1 MLVIQQLKGEYDA
14 KDEGM
19 IQYLRVVRCLV
30 SDFLYWNIT
39 KILRTENTEAD
50 RLSKY
55 ASIAIPNPE
64 KIDERVFVEF
74 LPSKTIEVNITE
86 VMLVEIAQ
94 EEDRPES
101 STSMETWMTPYLD
114 YLKHRILP
122 QDKKEAKSLMF
133 RAANYTLIDDILY
146 KRGFSFSYLC
156 YLRTEEGKRV
166 LEELHAGECS
176 NHIQAQ
182 SLYIK
187 ELRLGYYWPTMRA
200 DSKYITQTCE

>member
-1 MLVIQQLKGEYDA
+1 
-14 KDEGM
+14 M

-39 KILRTENTEAD
+39 KIPRTENTEAD

-74 LPSKTIEVNITE
+74 LPSKTTDAKMTE
-86 VMLVEIAQ
+86 VMPVEVAQ

-101 STSMETWMTPYLD
+101 SSSTETWMTPYLD
-114 YLKHRILP
+114 YLKHGILS

-133 RAANYTLIDDILY
+133 RAANYTLINDVLY
-146 KRGFSFSYLC
+146 KRGFSSP
-156 YLRTEEGKRV
+156 YLRYLQAKEGKWV
-166 LEELHAGECS
+166 LEELHTSECS

-187 ELRLGYYWPTMRA
+187 ALRLGYY
-200 DSKYITQTCE
+200 